1 MTSHSIFA
9 TAAALASLLALAAF
23 GDPAKPSEPPSQV
36 ANAVAEGALTTLAL
50 TPEAERRLGVQ
61 VTKADKRPLARM
73 RLFAG
78 EVIAPLSRSAGVS
91 PLAGTGGAAGATQ
104 LAEAQVA
111 AQGALAVARAQQDG
125 ARIALARAEQMLAD
139 GAGSQREVDD
149 ARTQAAVAAAQLAA
163 AESQLALLGS
173 GELPSAGARVWVRVP
188 VHASEAAEI
197 DAKREARVGGISGR
211 ANEPSLRAL
220 PVSRPPA
227 ARSSSPAID
236 FFYELRDADGA
247 LRLGQ
252 RVGVTLPL
260 RSAEPAVVVPW
271 SAVVYDADGGSWVY
285 ERVAPNTYARRRVQI
300 AAVVGAEVALHGD
313 ALAGRE
319 IASVGVAELFG
330 AEFGAGK

>member
-1 MTSHSIFA
+1 MSSSSALTTIA
-9 TAAALASLLALAAF
+9 VLAGALAL
-23 GDPAKPSEPPSQV
+23 PAYADGSNPSSVPSQV
-36 ANAVAEGALTTLAL
+36 ANAVSEGALTTLAL
-50 TPEAERRLGVQ
+50 TPESERRLGVQ
-61 VTKADKRPLARM
+61 VATAEKRPLART

-78 EVIAPLSRSAGVS
+78 EVIAPLRGANGVS
-91 PLAGTGGAAGATQ
+91 PLAGGATDAAR

-111 AQGALAVARAQQDG
+111 AQGAVAVARAQREG
-125 ARIALARAEQMLAD
+125 ARRALARAEQMLRD

-149 ARTQAAVAAAQLAA
+149 ARTQVAVAAAQVAA
-163 AESQLALLGS
+163 AESQLGLLGS
-173 GELPSAGARVWVRVP
+173 AQLPSSGARVWVRVA
-188 VHASEAAEI
+188 VHASEAAEV
-197 DAKREARVGGISGR
+197 DSAREARVGGVSGR
-211 ANEPSLRAL
+211 ANDAALRAL
-220 PVSRPPA
+220 PVRRPPA

-236 FFYELRDADGA
+236 FFYEVRDGGGA

-300 AAVVGAEVALHGD
+300 GAVVGAEVALLGD